1 MRIPIDFMPRDYQ
14 LPLLEALDAGC
25 KRACVIWSR
34 RSGKDLCALNWVVK
48 EMVKRSIIVYYL
60 FPTGLLAK
68 KVIWNGKR
76 RDGKDFMDV
85 FPKELVAKSN
95 ENEMKVILKN
105 KSLFQLVGSD
115 KVDVVGTNP
124 SICVFS
130 EYSLQDPQAWN
141 FIRPILVEN
150 GGTAIFIYT
159 PRGQNHGYELYNM
172 AVDNDK
178 WFTQLLT
185 VEDILDHSGNRVIT
199 DEAIDEERKA
209 GMPEN
214 LIRQE
219 FYSDW
224 SMGLEGSYYSNL
236 IMDARRN
243 KRIGKVPHDPHSQVS
258 TFWDLGISDATTI
271 WFVQFI
277 GKEIRVINYYEN
289 SGEGIAHYIKHLSN
303 LPYNYENHYGPHDI
317 EKRELGTGVSIKET
331 AKSLGLNFITVP
343 RSRNINNG
351 IEAVRGL
358 LPTCWFDQSHCERG
372 LKALDYYRKAWNP
385 SLAVYT
391 DRPQHDWSSHG
402 ADGFRTLAESKPFR
416 RQTSMSVKKVRSLHE
431 EFRCAC

>member
-1 MRIPIDFMPRDYQ
+1 MKIPNDFIPRDYQ

-25 KRACVIWSR
+25 KRACVVFHR
-34 RSGKDLCALNWVVK
+34 RSGKDLTILNWVVK
-48 EMVKRSIIVYYL
+48 ELVKKSMIAYYFL
-60 FPTGLLAK
+60 PTGLLAK
-68 KVIWNGKR
+68 KIIWDGKR
-76 RDGKDFMDV
+76 KDGINFMDA
-85 FPKELVAKSN
+85 FPKELIYKKN

-115 KVDVVGTNP
+115 RSEIVGTNP

-130 EYSLQDPQAWN
+130 EFSVQDPTAWN
-141 FIRPILVEN
+141 LVRPILAEN
-150 GGTAIFIYT
+150 NGTAIFIYT

-185 VEDILDHSGNRVIT
+185 VEDTLDHDGNRIIS

-209 GMPEN
+209 GMSEN
-214 LIRQE
+214 LILQE
-219 FYSDW
+219 FYCDW
-224 SMGLEGSYYSNL
+224 SMGLEGTYYSSL
-236 IMDARRN
+236 IMDARKD
-243 KRIGKVPHDPHSQVS
+243 KRIGRVPHDPHSQVS

-277 GKEIRVINYYEN
+277 GKEIRVIDYYEN
-289 SGEGIAHYIKHLSN
+289 SGEGIAHYIKQLN
-303 LPYNYENHYGPHDI
+303 DLPDNYESHYAPHDI

-343 RSRNINNG
+343 RSKNVNNG

-358 LPTCWFDQSHCERG
+358 LPQCWFDSVKCERG
-372 LKALDYYRKAWNP
+372 LKALDHYKKGWNP
-385 SLAVYT
+385 ALAVYT
-391 DRPQHDWSSHG
+391 DKPQHDWSSHG
-402 ADGFRTLAESKPFR
+402 ADAFRTLAESAPFR
-416 RQTSMSVKKVRSLHE
+416 SQTSMSVKKVRSLHE
-431 EFRCAC
+431 QYRCAC